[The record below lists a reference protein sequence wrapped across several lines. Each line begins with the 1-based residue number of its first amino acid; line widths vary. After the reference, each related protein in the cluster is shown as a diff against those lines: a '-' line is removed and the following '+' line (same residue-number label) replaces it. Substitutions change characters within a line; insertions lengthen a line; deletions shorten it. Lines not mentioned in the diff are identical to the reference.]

1 MGGQRQYL
9 PGGGFSDY
17 QYRQVDETIV
27 ASNGISGKII
37 ARIDETNEGHS
48 GMPQYSS
55 MSEVYLKISDETHR
69 VEQAGIYK
77 DRRLVYQIDWD
88 HSHGGIEKGV
98 AHVHTFDWSR
108 KNPRSKKVT
117 MMSDELI
124 SRYGE
129 LLKKA
134 DPNVKFRP

>member
-9 PGGGFSDY
+9 SGGGFSDY
-17 QYRQVDETIV
+17 QYRQVGETIV
-27 ASNGISGKII
+27 AGNGVSGKII
-37 ARIDETNEGHS
+37 ARIDETAEGHS
-48 GMPQYSS
+48 GLPKYSS
-55 MSEVYLKISDETHR
+55 TSEVYLKISDETNK

-77 DRRLVYQIDWD
+77 NRKLVYQIDWG
-88 HSHGGIEKGV
+88 HPHGGIENGI

-117 MMSDELI
+117 MMSNELI
-124 SRYGE
+124 ARYGE

-134 DPNVKFRP
+134 DSGIKFRP